1 MITSLVMFVSQGQAS
16 VVPLDHPQTEDYTD
30 Q

>member
-1 MITSLVMFVSQGQAS
+1 MITSFVMFVSQGQPG
-16 VVPLDHPQTEDYTD
+16 VVPLEHLQTGNYTD

>member
-1 MITSLVMFVSQGQAS
+1 MITSLVMFVSQGQPG
-16 VVPLDHPQTEDYTD
+16 VVPLEHPQTEDYTD